1 MEARLRRIF
10 SKRGV
15 SRLRKIED
23 AGSEKHARSKFTS
36 PCIRGLGP
44 MYVVTRRLDWAADAP
59 RSGLATPTALRQ
71 AGGVDRVAEG

>member
-1 MEARLRRIF
+1 
-10 SKRGV
+10 
-15 SRLRKIED
+15 
-23 AGSEKHARSKFTS
+23 
-36 PCIRGLGP
+36 